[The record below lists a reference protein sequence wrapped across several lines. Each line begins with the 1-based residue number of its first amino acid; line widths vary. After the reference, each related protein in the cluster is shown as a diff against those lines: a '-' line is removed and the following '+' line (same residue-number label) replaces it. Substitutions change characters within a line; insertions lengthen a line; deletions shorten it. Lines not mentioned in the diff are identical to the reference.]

1 MFDIKCKRE
10 GCLYNKNQNCTA
22 KEVEVTKD
30 TSCKT
35 YNPSNEKEIGMVE
48 KVDQPPIRK
57 DIDVACT
64 ADCLFNHE
72 NICKANGITVQTCD
86 NTACPNCCTYL
97 PK

>member
-22 KEVEVTKD
+22 TELEVTKD

-35 YNPSNEKEIGMVE
+35 FNPSNEKEIGMVE
-48 KVDQPPIRK
+48 RVDQPPIRK
-57 DIDVACT
+57 DIEVGCN

-72 NICKANGITVQTCD
+72 HHCGANGITVQTCD

>member
-1 MFDIKCKRE
+1 MFDIKCKRV

-22 KEVEVTKD
+22 KEVKVTKD

-35 YNPSNEKEIGMVE
+35 YNPSDENEVGAVE

-57 DIDVACT
+57 DIAVECN

-72 NICKANGITVQTCD
+72 NKCDANGITVQTCD
-86 NTACPNCCTYL
+86 NVTCPNCCTYL